1 MQIPKESDI
10 GRAGTATATAVG
22 LDPGWLSD
30 TIGTVYDCVLDPRGW
45 HTVIGTIADRFSFK
59 SAALGVLKFGQ
70 FSHELKVQYRFD
82 DEWIATGDSYMEDSV
97 RLWGGAERIQ
107 NFPLDEPIVA
117 SVVRP
122 VAEWDQFAYW
132 REMLKPRGMI
142 DAVVIGLAREQGLV
156 GYLAL
161 NRHATNGPIRPN
173 DVEGLRLVAPHLRRA
188 ITISNL
194 FDLKVVESATFR
206 SVLDTLSPAVMLV
219 DADLRIVHANP
230 AAETMLAAG
239 DFIQPVQGRLSV
251 ADQMAGDALRAAV
264 TLAEVDEA
272 KLTQRGIGIPATTNG
287 GLHSVM
293 HVLPLT
299 RGDGRRRLA
308 KGAVAA
314 VFAVAGGGAHTTIDA
329 IATLYDLTPAESQ
342 IFASL
347 CRGVS
352 LATTADSLSIAKS
365 TARTHLLR
373 IFAKTGCS
381 RQAELVAVAARMSV
395 SI

>member
-1 MQIPKESDI
+1 MQSPKESDL
-10 GRAGTATATAVG
+10 GTAGTATAAAIG

-30 TIGTVYDCVLDPRGW
+30 TIGAVYDCVLDPRGW
-45 HTVIGTIADRFSFK
+45 HTVIGTIADRFCFS

-82 DEWIATGDSYMEDSV
+82 DEWIAAGDSYMEDSV
-97 RLWGGAERIQ
+97 RLWGGAERVQ

-132 REMLKPRGMI
+132 REMLKPRGLI

-161 NRHATNGPIRPN
+161 NRHATNGPIRSN

-194 FDLKVVESATFR
+194 FDLKAVESATFR
-206 SVLDTLSPAVMLV
+206 SVLDGLSPAVMLV
-219 DADLRIVHANP
+219 DAGLRIVHANP

-239 DFIQPVQGRLSV
+239 DLIQPVQGRLSV

-264 TLAEVDEA
+264 TLSEEDEA
-272 KLTQRGIGIPATTNG
+272 KLTQRGIGIPAKANG
-287 GLHSVM
+287 GSASVI

-299 RGDGRRRLA
+299 RGNSRRHLA
-308 KGAVAA
+308 QGAVAA
-314 VFAVAGGGAHTTIDA
+314 VFAAPASRAQTPIDTL
-329 IATLYDLTPAESQ
+329 ATLYDLTPAESR
-342 IFASL
+342 ILASL
-347 CRGVS
+347 CGGAS
-352 LATTADSLSIAKS
+352 LATTAETLSIAKS
-365 TARTHLLR
+365 TARTHLVR

-381 RQAELVAVAARMSV
+381 RQAQLVSLAARLSLNL
-395 SI
+395 